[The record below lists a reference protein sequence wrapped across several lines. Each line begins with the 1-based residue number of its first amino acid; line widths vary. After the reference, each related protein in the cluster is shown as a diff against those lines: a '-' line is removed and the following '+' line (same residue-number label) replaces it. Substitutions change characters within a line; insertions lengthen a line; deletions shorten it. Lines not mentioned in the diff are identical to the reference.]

1 MEEAN
6 TKYKILIVDDSDFSR
21 SNISKMLEDESR
33 FQIIGEASNAK
44 EAISILRDR
53 NAHIA
58 IIDIVMPGISGLELA
73 DTINQNFTDISI
85 IMISSLAHESVIID
99 AISMGASD
107 FIQKPFTKKE
117 LMNSIDKIISNLT
130 EE

>member
-1 MEEAN
+1 
-6 TKYKILIVDDSDFSR
+6 
-21 SNISKMLEDESR
+21 NISKMLEDEPK

-44 EAISILRDR
+44 EAISILKDR

-73 DTINQNFTDISI
+73 DTINQNFTGISI

-107 FIQKPFTKKE
+107 FIQKPFRKID
-117 LMNSIDKIISNLT
+117 LLNSIEKIISNL
-130 EE
+130 EEE